1 MTIQTGSFS
10 GSRENVSADLQAGDV
25 IHVWLKAR
33 ITGVTA
39 SVAVTVEGVEITAA
53 VSTKT
58 EEFEFQ
64 QVVLSASGKCV
75 LSYEPSATAV
85 SVIYSFDP
93 VGVLEGG
100 IRVLHCSEENAPPQ
114 LHSGYHFRPPFGWM
128 NDPNGFGRFG
138 GKAHLFYQHYP
149 HSLRWNTMHWG
160 HAASHDYLHWTHLPV
175 FLFPAAELSARD
187 DGRGGAFS
195 GSAIPVATEDGEG
208 EQIRVFFTEQVRDRR
223 PEEQIQLSAI
233 CADGIFVG
241 NPSVVLP
248 VRPERLG
255 LTLDFRDPYVFK
267 GPDGLWKML
276 LGSRDKSGG
285 VILLYETSGHAA
297 AGDWSFVG
305 VLHREDRFGMTAA
318 ECPCMIPLGDVASDE
333 TRWALIFGLLTSRD
347 PATGRR
353 NMSSVTVGRFDGR
366 QFQPEFEQELDFGS
380 DAYAFQAFV
389 DHDGPV
395 GLAWLAN
402 WTDVSKSVDFP
413 TAMTLPRRIL
423 LDGGAVLT
431 PPLEAVDGLRH
442 KLLDE
447 DRLQTGKSVELV
459 DGAVEILLDLKQAG
473 ASFELNF
480 DHPEIRL
487 GVRQDKDGLAI
498 LFDAGAGKPSPRY
511 LAAGAKPE
519 QVRIFVDAGSIEVF
533 AGNGRWCGT
542 KRIPGFAAI
551 RSASLSASEGSVA
564 AARVWQL
571 KL

>member
-1 MTIQTGSFS
+1 MTVQAGSFAL
-10 GSRENVSADLQAGDV
+10 SRENVSANLHAGDV
-25 IHVWLKAR
+25 VHIWLKAR
-33 ITGVTA
+33 VPGATA
-39 SVAVTVEGVEITAA
+39 SVSVTVVGVERTVASA
-53 VSTKT
+53 RT
-58 EEFEFQ
+58 EEFEFH
-64 QVVLSASGKCV
+64 QVVLNEGGRTE
-75 LSYEPSATAV
+75 LSYDPATTAV

-93 VGVLEGG
+93 ASVLEQG
-100 IRVLHCSEENAPPQ
+100 IRILHYAPANAPPQ

-160 HAASHDYLHWTHLPV
+160 HAVSHDYLRWTHLPV
-175 FLFPAAELSARD
+175 FLFPAAELSMRD

-195 GSAIPVATEDGEG
+195 GSAIPVATEDGE
-208 EQIRVFFTEQVRDRR
+208 QIRIFFTEQMPDRK

-233 CADGIFVG
+233 CPDEIHVG

-248 VRPERLG
+248 LRPDGLG

-285 VILLYETSGHAA
+285 VILLYETLDNDA
-297 AGDWSFVG
+297 AGGWSFAG
-305 VLHREDRFGMTAA
+305 ILHREDRFGMTAA
-318 ECPCMIPLGDVASDE
+318 ECPCMVPLGNATGDE
-333 TRWALIFGLLTSRD
+333 VRWALIFGLLTSRD

-366 QFQPEFEQELDFGS
+366 NFVPEFEQEFDFGS

-389 DHDGPV
+389 DDDGPV

-423 LDGGAVLT
+423 LDGNAVLT
-431 PPLEAVDGLRH
+431 PPVEAVDGLRH
-442 KLLDE
+442 KLLDD
-447 DRLQTGKSVELV
+447 DRLLAGKSIEFI
-459 DGAVEILLDLKQAG
+459 DGAAEILLDLKQPG
-473 ASFELNF
+473 ASFELGF
-480 DHPEIRL
+480 DHPDISL
-487 GVRQDKDGLAI
+487 GVRLDEDGLAI
-498 LFDAGAGKPSPRY
+498 LFDARTGKPSPRY

-519 QVRIFVDAGSIEVF
+519 QVRIFVDTGSIEVF
-533 AGNGRWCGT
+533 ADNGRWCGT
-542 KRIPGFAAI
+542 KRIPGFAPI
-551 RSASLSASEGSVA
+551 GSATLAASEGSVA

>member
-1 MTIQTGSFS
+1 MTVQAGSLTF
-10 GSRENVSADLQAGDV
+10 SRENVSADLHAGDV
-25 IHVWLKAR
+25 VHIWLKAR
-33 ITGVTA
+33 VPGATA
-39 SVAVTVEGVEITAA
+39 SISVTVEGVERTVASA
-53 VSTKT
+53 RT

-64 QVVLSASGKCV
+64 QVVLSEGGRTE
-75 LSYEPSATAV
+75 LSYEPATTAV

-93 VGVLEGG
+93 ASVLEEG
-100 IRVLHCSEENAPPQ
+100 IRILHFAPANAPPQ

-160 HAASHDYLHWTHLPV
+160 HAVSHDYLHWTHLPV
-175 FLFPAAELSARD
+175 FLFPAAELSMRD

-195 GSAIPVATEDGEG
+195 GSAIPVATEDGEK
-208 EQIRVFFTEQVRDRR
+208 IRIFFTEQVANRK

-233 CADGIFVG
+233 CPDEINVG

-248 VRPERLG
+248 VRPQGLG

-285 VILLYETSGHAA
+285 VILLYETLDHDA
-297 AGDWSFVG
+297 AGGWSFAG
-305 VLHREDRFGMTAA
+305 ILHREDRFGMTAA
-318 ECPCMIPLGDVASDE
+318 ECPCMVPLGDATGDE
-333 TRWALIFGLLTSRD
+333 ARWALIFGLLTSRD

-366 QFQPEFEQELDFGS
+366 DFVPEFEQEFDFGS

-423 LDGGAVLT
+423 LDGSAVLT
-431 PPLEAVDGLRH
+431 PPVEAVDGLRH
-442 KLLDE
+442 QLLDD
-447 DRLQTGKSVELV
+447 DRLLAGKSIAFV
-459 DGAVEILLDLKQAG
+459 DGAAEILLDLKQPG
-473 ASFELNF
+473 ASFELGF
-480 DHPEIRL
+480 DHPEISL
-487 GVRQDKDGLAI
+487 GVRLDEDGLMI
-498 LFDAGAGKPSPRY
+498 LFDSRTGKPSPRY

-519 QVRIFVDAGSIEVF
+519 QVRIFVDTGSIEVF
-533 AGNGRWCGT
+533 ADNGRWCGT

-551 RSASLSASEGSVA
+551 RSATLAASEGSVA